1 MILIL
6 LFVCKS
12 SKFYLIGNVYFY
24 EFDCKGSDLLWFM
37 QMKERKSL
45 IFLLYF
51 GNGVENVVV
60 FYTYRDWHFAFAGN
74 DANIHRV
81 GNQRQ
86 VFATFF
92 ASKQTKVA
100 EEATSS
106 CNTARLNAMWI
117 VLNFLDFIGRNIDL
131 PSKEVDVD
139 LVCCYC

>member
-24 EFDCKGSDLLWFM
+24 EFDCKGSDFLWFM
-37 QMKERKSL
+37 QINIGICL

-51 GNGVENVVV
+51 GNDVENIVVC
-60 FYTYRDWHFAFAGN
+60 YAHHDWHFAFAGD
-74 DANIHRV
+74 DADIFRV

-92 ASKQTKVA
+92 ASKQ
-100 EEATSS
+100 S
-106 CNTARLNAMWI
+106 
-117 VLNFLDFIGRNIDL
+117 
-131 PSKEVDVD
+131 
-139 LVCCYC
+139 